1 MININEYSQMIQY
14 KIVSKN
20 FSSLGPVVQSIF
32 SLTKSLV
39 EHLLSLALLTKSI
52 AVLFIAEKLWE
63 AFALQKLLTFS
74 ALNKMAGFCV
84 QCIWNFFISLTTDVV
99 SFEQLGPV
107 CLYRLVLHCMK
118 FYFLAGKCSLVWT
131 CKRWV
136 YKHHYIYWCNWR
148 FQK

>member
-52 AVLFIAEKLWE
+52 AVLFIAEKL
-63 AFALQKLLTFS
+63 
-74 ALNKMAGFCV
+74 
-84 QCIWNFFISLTTDVV
+84 
-99 SFEQLGPV
+99 
-107 CLYRLVLHCMK
+107 
-118 FYFLAGKCSLVWT
+118 
-131 CKRWV
+131 
-136 YKHHYIYWCNWR
+136 
-148 FQK
+148 